1 MQLVVARV
9 ATADAVASEAS
20 ARSSLEATRQLAE
33 DRATTAETATAAAA
47 TERDLLASRLALV
60 EAEVEKLREATT
72 SAEEAVERAKT
83 TATATE
89 AAIRDVAQAA
99 AREKAT
105 LEARVLELEHDL
117 STATMDLATTS
128 HQFS

>member
-1 MQLVVARV
+1 
-9 ATADAVASEAS
+9 
-20 ARSSLEATRQLAE
+20 LAE